1 MISLQSGA
9 QLMLLGLI
17 GKTPVTIIF
26 MILIICF
33 HGIYKV
39 YKPTEAE
46 GAHIGGNIY
55 KSKFCGYSLPSDTLT
70 VCYV

>member
-1 MISLQSGA
+1 
-9 QLMLLGLI
+9 MLLGLI

-46 GAHIGGNIY
+46 G
-55 KSKFCGYSLPSDTLT
+55 PTLEVISINLNSVAIVYPLT
-70 VCYV
+70 R